1 MSDLIYYNCYTFL
14 FCFIAIPMF
23 MVHLKNDYNKI
34 LLGEPINHFKSA
46 SIRIL
51 VYTIYFAIATQSF
64 TETALQV
71 VFYLLLYW
79 LYFDLCLN
87 LKRGLSPNYVGT
99 KSKMD
104 NVLTFFKIE
113 NVIKFKVYVIAVYSM
128 AFLYLFAHSKTIDSI
143 LLNLIQT
150 LLC

>member
-1 MSDLIYYNCYTFL
+1 ML
-14 FCFIAIPMF
+14 F
-23 MVHLKNDYNKI
+23 VHLNSDYNKI
-34 LLGEPINHFKSA
+34 QIGEPINHFKSA
-46 SIRIL
+46 SIRVV
-51 VYTIYFAIATQSF
+51 VYTIYFLIATQSI
-64 TETALQV
+64 TETVLQV

-113 NVIKFKVYVIAVYSM
+113 NVIKFKVYIIAIYT
-128 AFLYLFAHSKTIDSI
+128 FPLPHLFAHSLTIDQYLLKLIQSI
-143 LLNLIQT
+143 L
-150 LLC
+150 